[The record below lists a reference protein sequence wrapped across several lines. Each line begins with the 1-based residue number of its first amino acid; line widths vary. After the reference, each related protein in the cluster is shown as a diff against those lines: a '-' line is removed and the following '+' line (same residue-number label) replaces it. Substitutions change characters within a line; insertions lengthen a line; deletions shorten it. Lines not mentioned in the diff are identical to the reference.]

1 MALAM
6 LSGTI
11 LLQAPGCV
19 VAALG
24 VTSVASALTA
34 GGVLALVEPRV
45 VTRASVEADG
55 KAAGLELTEVNETL
69 IARDNVYL
77 LRKK

>member
-1 MALAM
+1 MNNRRLKRLALAM

-19 VAALG
+19 ETALG

-34 GGVLALVEPRV
+34 GGVLYLVQKIYV
-45 VTRASVEADG
+45 G
-55 KAAGLELTEVNETL
+55 
-69 IARDNVYL
+69 
-77 LRKK
+77 